1 MRAGVLPAA
10 LALALALSAPL
21 AAVAQDGAAG
31 DDRARAAALLRH
43 LAEEPGPT
51 VVGNPRGSISIVE
64 FFDYR
69 CPYCRQMQATLGDL
83 LAGDHRVRLVLKEWP
98 IFGGVSLYAAK
109 VAIAAGWQGRFADMH
124 DALWTVRA
132 PMTEAAIRA
141 AARTAGVDVGRLDRD
156 LVVHA
161 AEIDRMLAENRAEA
175 GALRLSGTPGLVV
188 GRYVVRGAVSLHDLR
203 GILDDAER
211 ASAD

>member
-1 MRAGVLPAA
+1 MRTAVLLAALMLSAAPAA
-10 LALALALSAPL
+10 F
-21 AAVAQDGAAG
+21 AQDGTAG
-31 DDRARAAALLRH
+31 DDGARAAALLRH
-43 LAEEPGPT
+43 LADAPAPT
-51 VVGNPRGSISIVE
+51 VVGNPQGRITIVE

-83 LAGDHRVRLVLKEWP
+83 LAGDHRVRVVLKEWP
-98 IFGGVSLYAAK
+98 IFGGVSVYAAK

-124 DALWTVRA
+124 DALWTVHA

-141 AARTAGVDVGRLDRD
+141 AARTAGVDVARLDRD
-156 LVVHA
+156 LVLHA
-161 AEIDRMLAENRAEA
+161 AEIDRMLAENRAQA

-203 GILDDAER
+203 GIIDDAER
-211 ASAD
+211 ASAE